1 MSETNYKVLKVK
13 VSNFKNIK
21 DLEVT
26 LEGKSVFIIG
36 DNALG
41 KTSLIQAIFSTLSN
55 KKAPKQPIMQ
65 GAEEASVMIIIGND
79 GKEYKIE
86 KTFAGEKET
95 LQITSPDGFKTSKVG
110 NLETLIGDINF
121 DILKFVDLSNSVPG
135 RREQVKM
142 IRQFIPEEQNKRIDA
157 INEGIK
163 LCEEERTEINKDITK
178 LKTKTATTTFSEDV
192 RDKYKEPI
200 VVTEVMAKLDE
211 ANKANAKVG
220 EAEKER
226 GYQNIE
232 ADKLKQN
239 IKTLQEQLKD
249 KESKIEQLNK
259 QLEVTKRIETKVFE
273 DSIKD
278 SEVHNTKVKEIV
290 AFDKDVADLEVLK
303 TQYANRKEK
312 IVELTENKNKIVS
325 ECKLPVD
332 GLTFN
337 EEGLMLNGVT
347 LDETQQ
353 STSELMKIGVELAMA
368 KNPNCRI
375 IRVDRSES
383 LGTDKLEQI
392 MALAKEKD
400 YQIFF
405 EEVQRGQEE
414 LMIKVVE
421 A

>member
-290 AFDKDVADLEVLK
+290 IEIIVAL
-303 TQYANRKEK
+303 
-312 IVELTENKNKIVS
+312 
-325 ECKLPVD
+325 CW
-332 GLTFN
+332 
-337 EEGLMLNGVT
+337 
-347 LDETQQ
+347 
-353 STSELMKIGVELAMA
+353 
-368 KNPNCRI
+368 
-375 IRVDRSES
+375 
-383 LGTDKLEQI
+383 
-392 MALAKEKD
+392 
-400 YQIFF
+400 
-405 EEVQRGQEE
+405 
-414 LMIKVVE
+414 
-421 A
+421 

>member
-55 KKAPKQPIMQ
+55 KKAPKQPIMK

-290 AFDKDVADLEVLK
+290 IEIIVAL
-303 TQYANRKEK
+303 
-312 IVELTENKNKIVS
+312 
-325 ECKLPVD
+325 CW
-332 GLTFN
+332 
-337 EEGLMLNGVT
+337 
-347 LDETQQ
+347 
-353 STSELMKIGVELAMA
+353 
-368 KNPNCRI
+368 
-375 IRVDRSES
+375 
-383 LGTDKLEQI
+383 
-392 MALAKEKD
+392 
-400 YQIFF
+400 
-405 EEVQRGQEE
+405 
-414 LMIKVVE
+414 
-421 A
+421 